1 MMEERRQLTSVK
13 RLLLIIPKQ
22 RISNSEHDTGAGT
35 RRTSPLATT
44 REQGIFRGM
53 CFGETAPREGRIS
66 QHTNGVLN
74 YPRKSC
80 KWYMPWHSVL
90 DVVDEG
96 LPPLDVYN
104 ITEVKE
110 IQEILKE
117 NEKLLELFE
126 AICKLANKH
135 LETEDRTF

>member
-1 MMEERRQLTSVK
+1 
-13 RLLLIIPKQ
+13 
-22 RISNSEHDTGAGT
+22 
-35 RRTSPLATT
+35 
-44 REQGIFRGM
+44 
-53 CFGETAPREGRIS
+53 
-66 QHTNGVLN
+66 
-74 YPRKSC
+74 
-80 KWYMPWHSVL
+80 MPWNSVL

-104 ITEVKE
+104 IVEVKE
-110 IQEILKE
+110 IQEILQEKE

>member
-1 MMEERRQLTSVK
+1 
-13 RLLLIIPKQ
+13 
-22 RISNSEHDTGAGT
+22 
-35 RRTSPLATT
+35 
-44 REQGIFRGM
+44 
-53 CFGETAPREGRIS
+53 
-66 QHTNGVLN
+66 
-74 YPRKSC
+74 
-80 KWYMPWHSVL
+80 MPWHSVL

-117 NEKLLELFE
+117 DEKLLELFE

>member
-1 MMEERRQLTSVK
+1 
-13 RLLLIIPKQ
+13 
-22 RISNSEHDTGAGT
+22 
-35 RRTSPLATT
+35 
-44 REQGIFRGM
+44 
-53 CFGETAPREGRIS
+53 
-66 QHTNGVLN
+66 
-74 YPRKSC
+74 
-80 KWYMPWHSVL
+80 MPWHSVL

>member
-1 MMEERRQLTSVK
+1 
-13 RLLLIIPKQ
+13 
-22 RISNSEHDTGAGT
+22 
-35 RRTSPLATT
+35 
-44 REQGIFRGM
+44 
-53 CFGETAPREGRIS
+53 
-66 QHTNGVLN
+66 
-74 YPRKSC
+74 
-80 KWYMPWHSVL
+80 MPWHSVL

-135 LETEDRTF
+135 LESEDRTF

>member
-1 MMEERRQLTSVK
+1 
-13 RLLLIIPKQ
+13 
-22 RISNSEHDTGAGT
+22 
-35 RRTSPLATT
+35 
-44 REQGIFRGM
+44 
-53 CFGETAPREGRIS
+53 
-66 QHTNGVLN
+66 
-74 YPRKSC
+74 
-80 KWYMPWHSVL
+80 MPWHSVL

-135 LETEDRTF
+135 LENECLT